1 MQSAISNRR
10 AWFVAIVATLTM
22 AVSYIDRQ
30 ALSALAPLV
39 TEKLH
44 LDDAQYGL
52 VQAAFSIAYLV
63 GAPLAGKWID
73 RVGARRGLVWSM
85 LLWTVVGALHAL
97 VPGFAALFVLRV
109 MLGFAEAPG
118 YPGAAQTMQ
127 RVLPPSHRSVGFGV
141 LFTGSSIGAAIAPLV
156 SVTLA
161 NRFGWRAAFLAT
173 PLIGLL
179 WIPLWRYATRHGAV
193 QTAIDEN
200 PQAGSE
206 RPRILALL
214 REPVVSRALL
224 LIFLSAP
231 PMAFV
236 LMWSAKFLHAAHGV
250 PQAQMARYLWLPPVF
265 VDVATIV
272 FGAIAS
278 RRDGRDAAKGFA
290 RRSHKLLVTVASV
303 MVASAVALPFVRD
316 VWTSIVIAGCA
327 YAGGGALFAMATA
340 DMLARVAPNHV
351 STAGGMSSA
360 AQGVA
365 FVLSNLAIGAV
376 VRATHSYTAIVV
388 ALSLLVVPGAIAW
401 LVRDPNRP
409 RRGRS
414 SDGGS
419 GAVALPARV
428 ATAST

>member
-1 MQSAISNRR
+1 MQPPVSTRR

-30 ALSALAPLV
+30 ALSALAPVV
-39 TEKLH
+39 TERLH

-52 VQAAFSIAYLV
+52 IQAAFSIAYLV

-85 LLWTVVGALHAL
+85 LLWTAVGALHAL
-97 VPGFAALFVLRV
+97 APGFAMLFALRV

-118 YPGAAQTMQ
+118 YPAAAQTMQ
-127 RVLPPSHRSVGFGV
+127 RVLPPGHRSAGFGV

-156 SVTLA
+156 AVTLA
-161 NRFGWRAAFLAT
+161 NRVGWRAAFLAT

-179 WIPLWRYATRHGAV
+179 WIPLWRYATRHSAV
-193 QTAIDEN
+193 QAAVDTN
-200 PQAGSE
+200 PHADAP
-206 RPRILALL
+206 RPRILSLV
-214 REPVVSRALL
+214 RDPVVSRALL

-236 LMWSAKFLHAAHGV
+236 LMWSAKFLHAAHAV
-250 PQAQMARYLWLPPVF
+250 PQAHMARYLWLPPVF

-272 FGAIAS
+272 FGVLAS
-278 RRDGRDAAKGFA
+278 RRDQRDAAKGRA
-290 RRSHKLLVTVASV
+290 RRSHTLLVTAASA
-303 MVASAVALPFVRD
+303 MVLSAVALPFLHD
-316 VWTSIVIAGCA
+316 VWSTIVIAGFA

-340 DMLARVAPNHV
+340 DMLARVAPGHV

-365 FVLSNLAIGAV
+365 FVLANIAIGAF
-376 VRATHSYTAIVV
+376 VRATHSYTVIVI
-388 ALSLLVVPGAIAW
+388 ALALLVVPGAIAW
-401 LVRDPNRP
+401 IARDPNR
-409 RRGRS
+409 RSRS
-414 SDGGS
+414 SGS
-419 GAVALPARV
+419 GGVTLPPSARI
-428 ATAST
+428 APAST